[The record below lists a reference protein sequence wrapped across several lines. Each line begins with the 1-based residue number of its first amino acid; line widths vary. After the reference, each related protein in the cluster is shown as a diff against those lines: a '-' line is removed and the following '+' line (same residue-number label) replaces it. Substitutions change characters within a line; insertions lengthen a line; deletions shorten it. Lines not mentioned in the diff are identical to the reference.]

1 MGLGEVVAVIPSP
14 TQGVWHLGP
23 VPIRA
28 YAFCIIAG
36 VVVAVWLTER
46 RWVRRGGRPGVIN
59 QIATWAVPFGIVGA
73 RLYHVATS
81 WQPYFG
87 PDGDP
92 IRALY
97 IWEGGMGVWGAIAF
111 GALGGWIGA
120 RRAGVSLP
128 PLADAAAPGIAL
140 AQGIGRL
147 GNWFNNE
154 VYGGPTDLPW
164 ALRIHEWDQTA
175 GRAVVG
181 SDGLPVVLGTFH
193 PAFLYELLW
202 DFAVAAVVIWA
213 DRRFRLGH
221 GRAFGLY
228 VVLYTAGRLWIEAL
242 RVDPANTVLGLR
254 LNIWTSLLVGL
265 GAAALTL
272 WSARRH
278 PGREDLS
285 SASAPSCTP
294 PPADAA
300 SGRNAAD

>member
-1 MGLGEVVAVIPSP
+1 MLLAAIPSP
-14 TQGVWHLGP
+14 TQGVWHLDP

-36 VVVAVWLTER
+36 VLVAAWLTER
-46 RWVRRGGRPGVIN
+46 RYVRRGGRPGVVS
-59 QIATWAVPFGIVGA
+59 QIATWGVPFGVVGA
-73 RLYHVATS
+73 RLHHVATT

-87 PDGDP
+87 PGGDP
-92 IRALY
+92 VKALY
-97 IWEGGMGVWGAIAF
+97 IWEGGMGVWGAIAL
-111 GALGGWIGA
+111 GALGAWIGA
-120 RRAGVSLP
+120 KRAGVALP
-128 PLADAAAPGIAL
+128 PLADTAAPGIAL

-154 VYGGPTDLPW
+154 LHGAPTDLPW
-164 ALRIHEWDQTA
+164 ALTIHEWDLQA

-181 SDGLPVVLGTFH
+181 ADGQPVVLGTFH

-202 DFAVAAVVIWA
+202 TFGVAAAVIWA

-228 VVLYTAGRLWIEAL
+228 VVLYTLGRLWIEAL
-242 RVDPANTVLGLR
+242 RIDAANTVLGLR
-254 LNIWTSLLVGL
+254 LNIWTSLLLGL

-278 PGREDLS
+278 PGREDLGS
-285 SASAPSCTP
+285 GSAPRART
-294 PPADAA
+294 
-300 SGRNAAD
+300 GERGVQT